1 LVKSD
6 SYTIDT
12 QGARI
17 VGQVEGDGDPVVLL
31 HGFADDRRSWGGIA
45 GELSRDRRVV
55 RYDLRGYGESVESGQ
70 VRFRHAR
77 DLLLVLDTLNIPQS
91 DLIGVSMGGAIAVN
105 FALDFPGRVR
115 RLILISPGLVGW
127 QWSELWRS
135 RWAKIRE
142 VATQSLADAREL
154 WWSHPLFA
162 TLRAHPAAAEILHR
176 DISQYSGKHWLHDNE
191 ERALPDL
198 DRLHALRVPTM
209 LITGQHDVEDFRLIA
224 GMIAATAPDV
234 LRVDIENA
242 GHLPQLEC
250 PVEVLGRINGF
261 LRGSLSD

>member
-1 LVKSD
+1 MVKVD
-6 SYTIDT
+6 SYTIT
-12 QGARI
+12 VQGARI
-17 VGQVEGDGDPVVLL
+17 SGQVEGDGDPVVLL
-31 HGFADDRRSWGGIA
+31 HGFADDRRSWSGLA
-45 GELSRDRRVV
+45 EELARDRRVV
-55 RYDLRGYGESVESGQ
+55 RYDLRGYGESVESGE

-77 DLLLVLDTLNIPQS
+77 DLQVVLDTLAIPQS

-127 QWSELWRS
+127 QWSEGWRS
-135 RWAKIRE
+135 RWIKIRE
-142 VATQSLADAREL
+142 VAARSIPEAREL
-154 WWSHPLFA
+154 WWNHPLFA
-162 TLRAHPAAAEILHR
+162 TLRAHPQAAEILHR

-209 LITGQHDVEDFRLIA
+209 LITGKHDVEDFRLVA
-224 GMIAATAPDV
+224 EMIAATVPGV
-234 LRVDIENA
+234 VRVDMDDA

-250 PVEVLGRINGF
+250 PVEVLEQINRF
-261 LRGSLSD
+261 LS